1 MEMLWMEIAQIVIG
15 LVITG
20 VIAYIG
26 LSLIPK
32 IKESIGE
39 EKFNK
44 IVEYV
49 GYAVNA
55 AEQIFKETGLGEKKK
70 EYVLNFIN
78 GVLGK
83 LNYSITEEELNILIE
98 SAVKDMN
105 DAKKLVEN
113 ASK

>member
-1 MEMLWMEIAQIVIG
+1 METLWMEIAQMVIE
-15 LVITG
+15 LVITALF
-20 VIAYIG
+20 AYVG
-26 LSLIPK
+26 LSVLPK

-55 AEQIFKETGLGEKKK
+55 AEQIFKDAGLGEKKK

-78 GVLGK
+78 EQLNK

-105 DAKKLVEN
+105 DAKEMIKTI
-113 ASK
+113 K